1 MYGREEGGQSV
12 QGLLTNR
19 HKVEK
24 RNGMN
29 IKRFLSDKWQQI
41 TVAVMA
47 VAVFCF
53 WCFLYPFIPV
63 VREMS
68 QLFLWT
74 GDYLA
79 ERLVLPGG
87 LAQYLGEMV
96 SQFFLNP
103 VNAGLSYAIL
113 FVITQGLAYKL
124 VLLSFPSVKAVCRF
138 ALSLLPPV
146 LLWYIAMLPHIPLT
160 PTMALV
166 MVMGAGC
173 RIMASA
179 SRLSRPARLG
189 VLCTAIP
196 VMYWL
201 AGPVAVLL
209 VLCCLRWIPVTLTL
223 YAACVI
229 ASSYLTPYPL
239 GQVAKG
245 IDYDWSGMKQ
255 MGTFE
260 EMECD
265 MLLRQRDW
273 PGILER
279 FRHPESPAVRSAV
292 LLAARQTGQMS
303 QQEFTNSMVVPR
315 NRQGE
320 QPTVFNIGP
329 SYMIV
334 NYGSLSSAFMVSDIA
349 YQLYWTNISQRVSFD
364 AMEYIPNYNKS
375 GRAIRRLAEAC
386 IITRQYDVAKKYL
399 GILEH
404 TLFYHEWARSML
416 PLTDNPQLITNYP
429 FMKKA
434 QECYDDTEDV
444 FFF

>member
-1 MYGREEGGQSV
+1 
-12 QGLLTNR
+12 
-19 HKVEK
+19 
-24 RNGMN
+24 
-29 IKRFLSDKWQQI
+29 
-41 TVAVMA
+41 
-47 VAVFCF
+47 
-53 WCFLYPFIPV
+53 
-63 VREMS
+63 
-68 QLFLWT
+68 
-74 GDYLA
+74 
-79 ERLVLPGG
+79 
-87 LAQYLGEMV
+87 
-96 SQFFLNP
+96 
-103 VNAGLSYAIL
+103 
-113 FVITQGLAYKL
+113 
-124 VLLSFPSVKAVCRF
+124 
-138 ALSLLPPV
+138 
-146 LLWYIAMLPHIPLT
+146 
-160 PTMALV
+160 
-166 MVMGAGC
+166 
-173 RIMASA
+173 
-179 SRLSRPARLG
+179 
-189 VLCTAIP
+189 
-196 VMYWL
+196 
-201 AGPVAVLL
+201 
-209 VLCCLRWIPVTLTL
+209 
-223 YAACVI
+223 
-229 ASSYLTPYPL
+229 
-239 GQVAKG
+239 
-245 IDYDWSGMKQ
+245 